1 MVLKGPNSSDPKF
14 HIWDEE
20 DSTIMSWLWNSMVLE
35 ISGTC
40 VFLTSAKEIWDVVN
54 ETYSKVCD
62 TTQIFEIKMRISYT
76 RQGDRFVTEYANI
89 LKSLCQKLDD
99 YQCLKMMCRED
110 AVLLKRFVEK
120 ERIFEFLA
128 SLNVEYDHKRSQ
140 VLGRDQLPS
149 LNETISMI
157 QAEEGR

>member
-20 DSTIMSWLWNSMVLE
+20 DSTISSWLWNSMVLE

-62 TTQIFEIKMRISYT
+62 TTQIFEIKMRIFAT
-76 RQGDRFVTEYANI
+76 
-89 LKSLCQKLDD
+89 
-99 YQCLKMMCRED
+99 
-110 AVLLKRFVEK
+110 
-120 ERIFEFLA
+120 
-128 SLNVEYDHKRSQ
+128 
-140 VLGRDQLPS
+140 
-149 LNETISMI
+149 
-157 QAEEGR
+157 